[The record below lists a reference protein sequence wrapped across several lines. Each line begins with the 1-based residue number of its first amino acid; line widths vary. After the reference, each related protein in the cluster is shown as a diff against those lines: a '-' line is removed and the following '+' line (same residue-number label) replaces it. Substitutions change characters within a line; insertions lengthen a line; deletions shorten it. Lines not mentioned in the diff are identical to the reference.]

1 MKLHTIKF
9 LTLLVTCI
17 LAIIIGTVSSFALTP
32 HKSPNSSIFFQD
44 NIEKIETIKGE
55 TQRKINTND
64 YYIEHYNIFII
75 YRYNDSPTVIYTNYI
90 NV

>member
-9 LTLLVTCI
+9 LTLFATCM
-17 LAIIIGTVSSFALTP
+17 LAIIIGTISSFAITP
-32 HKSPNSSIFFQD
+32 HKSSNPSIFLQD

-64 YYIEHYNIFII
+64 YYIEHYNLFII
-75 YRYNDSPTVIYTNYI
+75 YRYNNSPIVIYTNYV